1 MARDVKAFPA
11 IQNLQKSP
19 AKAAGS
25 RLVRSFGSGTLQESP
40 TACSLARTPRRG
52 LIALPRPSC
61 PCRQLPTGATPVPP
75 GTEAPT
81 SEHMLNPLR
90 SLMFF
95 TYLWRELRRR
105 ARQAIFIAIGLA
117 LGIGLVITV
126 TAASAGVKNAQGTVL
141 HSLYG
146 VGTDITVTKT
156 PTTGAAGGGGFGFSF
171 RQNSG
176 TASRPAAGSKINDNT
191 LTSDLTLSSISASD
205 VTAISKMDN
214 VAAAAGGLTLTDRT
228 VTGTV
233 PAFNSG
239 GTGGT
244 GGFGGGGGGAGGGFT
259 GGGTSSF
266 NTNSFTVTG
275 VDIANGELGPL
286 STGTISS
293 GRTFTTADDSK
304 DVALVESSYATSEKL
319 KVGSTIA
326 VGNSKGTATNFTVVG
341 IVSEPSGDS
350 PSDVYIPLGVAQSLG
365 TLAND
370 VNTIYVSASS
380 NNDITTLASAISKAV
395 PGTTVTDENSLA
407 SEVTGSLSSAS
418 TLANDL
424 GKWLAIAVLIAAFLL
439 ASLLTMSAVSRRIRE
454 FGTLKALGWRS
465 RRVVGQVL
473 GESIAIGIV
482 GGVVGVG
489 LGFVGAALV
498 DHFSGSLSA
507 SLGGATG
514 PATPGGAQRFGG
526 GGGFAG
532 GGAGGT
538 GGANPFRGG
547 FSNAA
552 HSASTVSV
560 HLSAQVT
567 VTAII
572 LAVGLAVLGG
582 LIAGGVGGWRAAR
595 LRPAAALSKVA

>member
-1 MARDVKAFPA
+1 
-11 IQNLQKSP
+11 
-19 AKAAGS
+19 
-25 RLVRSFGSGTLQESP
+25 
-40 TACSLARTPRRG
+40 
-52 LIALPRPSC
+52 
-61 PCRQLPTGATPVPP
+61 
-75 GTEAPT
+75 
-81 SEHMLNPLR
+81 
-90 SLMFF
+90 MFF

-105 ARQAIFIAIGLA
+105 ARQAIFIAVGLA

-126 TAASAGVKNAQGTVL
+126 TAASAGVKNAQSTVL

-156 PTTGAAGGGGFGFSF
+156 PSTSAAGGGGFGFSF
-171 RQNSG
+171 RQNTG
-176 TASRPAAGSKINDNT
+176 TNSQPAAGSKINDNT
-191 LTSDLTLSSISASD
+191 LSSDLTLASLSAAN
-205 VTAISKMDN
+205 VTTISKLDN

-228 VTGTV
+228 VSGTV

-239 GTGGT
+239 G
-244 GGFGGGGGGAGGGFT
+244 GGGGGPSSGGGGTGGGFT

-266 NTNSFTVTG
+266 STNSYTVTG
-275 VDIANGELGPL
+275 VDIGDGQLGPL

-293 GRTFTTADDSK
+293 GRTFTTADNSK
-304 DVALVESSYATSEKL
+304 DVALVEASYATSEKL

-341 IVSEPSGDS
+341 IVTEPSGDS
-350 PSDVYIPLGVAQSLG
+350 PSNVYVPLGVAQSLAN
-365 TLAND
+365 LKND
-370 VNTIYVSASS
+370 VNTIYVSATS
-380 NNDITTLASAISKAV
+380 NNNITTLANTIKTAV
-395 PGTTVTDENSLA
+395 PGSTVTDENSLA

-418 TLANDL
+418 SLANSL

-473 GESIAIGIV
+473 GESVAIGIV

-489 LGFVGAALV
+489 LGFLGAALV

-507 SLGGATG
+507 SLGSTTG
-514 PATPGGAQRFGG
+514 TATPGGAQRFGG
-526 GGGFAG
+526 AGGAAG
-532 GGAGGT
+532 GGGTAGT
-538 GGANPFRGG
+538 GGTNPFRGG
-547 FSNAA
+547 FTNAA
-552 HSASTVSV
+552 HSASTVAV
-560 HLSAQVT
+560 HLSAPVT
-567 VTAII
+567 ISAIV

-582 LIAGGVGGWRAAR
+582 LIAGGFGGWRAAR